1 MLRAIADC
9 GIGVER
15 MVTGEQLIDPKDL
28 VFYEVAMAKREDNAY
43 LISGNKKHFPIKAFI
58 VTPAEMLEIMKKQR
72 G

>member
-9 GIGVER
+9 GISVER